1 MHIQYIIRH
10 RARACEARSGRGW
23 SPSEASS
30 TMSTS
35 NDQRCRRSTI
45 QRSTISTIN
54 DQRCRRWAG
63 QRSLLGPTDPA
74 VTSPSRSWNH
84 FFAFQ
89 LRVQNWTR
97 FESPKI
103 HPKSSKKL
111 RKPSPKPSQNG
122 SQIASYV
129 PTPEMFKNGTTMV
142 RKPHFGS
149 LLAFR
154 NRLKIDAKTPSKSA
168 LCWIPSWNPKKYDF

>member
-1 MHIQYIIRH
+1 MPELARHEVGVVGH
-10 RARACEARSGRGW
+10 RAERVRRCQRPTIDDINDLRS
-23 SPSEASS
+23 
-30 TMSTS
+30 
-35 NDQRCRRSTI
+35 
-45 QRSTISTIN
+45 ISTIY
-54 DQRCRRWAG
+54 DLGCRRWAG
-63 QRSLLGPTDPA
+63 QRSLLGPPDLTP
-74 VTSPSRSWNH
+74 TSPSCLWNH

-154 NRLKIDAKTPSKSA
+154 NRLKIDAKTP
-168 LCWIPSWNPKKYDF
+168 

>member
-1 MHIQYIIRH
+1 MPVSHSEVPGTLESRLYVYIIIRH

-45 QRSTISTIN
+45 QRSTISTIY

-63 QRSLLGPTDPA
+63 QRSLLGPMNPPSD
-74 VTSPSRSWNH
+74 SPSRLWNH

-97 FESPKI
+97 FRSPKI
-103 HPKSSKKL
+103 QPKSPKKL
-111 RKPSPKPSQNG
+111 RKPSPRPSQNG
-122 SQIASYV
+122 SRMTSY
-129 PTPEMFKNGTTMV
+129 
-142 RKPHFGS
+142 
-149 LLAFR
+149 LA
-154 NRLKIDAKTPSKSA
+154 NAENQK
-168 LCWIPSWNPKKYDF
+168 